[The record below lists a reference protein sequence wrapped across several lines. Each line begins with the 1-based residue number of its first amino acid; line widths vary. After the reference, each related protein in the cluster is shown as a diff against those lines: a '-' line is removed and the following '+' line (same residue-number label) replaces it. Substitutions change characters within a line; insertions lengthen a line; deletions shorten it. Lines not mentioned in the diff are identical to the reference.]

1 MNSSLKSFC
10 LIAFFFLP
18 IFMIRAQENNALEIL
33 RADSL
38 KGAMGFERLLGSVRM
53 KNQSTLIECD
63 SAHFFR
69 ADNKAKLYG
78 RVFIRSEEDSVTT
91 RSAYAE
97 YDGNTK
103 LAKLRTNVV
112 FTNMETTVYTDYLD
126 YDRAG
131 NIAYYYNDGR
141 VVDSTNVLTSEKGRY
156 EVNRERITFTDDV
169 VLVNPDYTMKT
180 NFLVYLTIPKTAE
193 TKGLTNLISK
203 DGNTLDAS
211 KGSFYDTQAKNFRFF
226 DGLVESE
233 TSRVKAD
240 ELLYREN
247 EAYYEGKGDVRVLNK
262 EREVEIFGDQGQ
274 YWEDRGYSLVHGKAL
289 VRRYF
294 ETDTLY
300 MTADTLI
307 SQDHESDSLKY
318 LLAFSSIQ
326 LVKSQMSG
334 IADSLSYNYSD
345 STIRLFQD
353 PAIWDN
359 RSQIT
364 ADSMTFFIENEQLRK
379 LFVKNKAFAVMTDT
393 LVNFNQMK
401 GRSMTGLF
409 ENGDLNTLDITGNGE
424 SLYYALE
431 GDTLVQGVNK
441 TLSATIKMSFA
452 EGQLKKVNYGVKPE
466 GKFIPVQDIGE
477 EGGKLE
483 GFVWRKEEKP
493 TMEKIFAW
501 RSVNVVDLEAENLF
515 EVPEAEIRMPSDE
528 EMQKSLEKWDTN
540 TNKGGLIPLKKVK
553 DFSNE

>member
-131 NIAYYYNDGR
+131 NIAYYFNDGR

-211 KGSFYDTQAKNFRFF
+211 KGSFYDTQAKNFQFF
-226 DGLVESE
+226 DGFVETE

-379 LFVKNKAFAVMTDT
+379 LFVKNNAFAVMTDT

-441 TLSATIKMSFA
+441 TLSATIKMTFV

-501 RSVNVVDLEAENLF
+501 RSVNEVDLEAENLF

-553 DFSNE
+553 NFSNE